1 MSNKRVYE
9 LARDIGITSK
19 ALMEE
24 LRSQGI
30 EVKSHM
36 STLDTETAELI
47 TDIYRD
53 VEVTVP
59 AAKQSDHYLGS
70 RAETTSMSESP
81 SLGPPTTKSHATEPE
96 QKETM
101 PIETTTKSED
111 LDQKRSDTTVIDADD
126 LDVAKKASNG
136 KVVQLPEALTVK
148 DLAEALAL
156 STKDILLQLMSLG
169 TVASIN
175 HVINLDTANVVVQ
188 KLGKAVTLVAEGSDE
203 HGDEDESSEGE
214 QLEHRAPVVT
224 IMGHVD
230 HGKTSLL
237 DAIREANVQATE
249 SGGITQHIGAY
260 EVQTPRGRLVFLDT
274 PGHEAFTAMRARGA
288 QVTDIVV
295 LVVAANDGVM
305 PQTREAVDHAK
316 AANVPIV
323 VAVNKIDLADANP
336 DRVKQQLS
344 ELDLIPEEW
353 GGTTIYVEVSAKEEL
368 GLDDLLEMVLL
379 QAEILELQADPYQM
393 CKGTVVEARLDK
405 AKGPLA
411 TVLIQRGTLKVG
423 ASFVAGMHYG
433 RVRAMFDHRGR
444 RIESAAPATPVEVLG
459 FTSVPEAGD
468 TFMEVSDERK
478 ARQISNVRQEEQ
490 RAQQLSQN
498 NRITLDDLYRRI
510 SAGDVKDLNLI
521 IKGDVQGSVQ
531 ALWEAIEKI
540 ESDKVQTRLI
550 HGSTGG
556 ITESDV
562 NLASASNAI
571 VIGFNVRPTP
581 QAADLAQQEQVDIR
595 LYTVI
600 YEVISDIRAA
610 MEGLLEPTYTERTLG
625 RAQVRQIFHIARVG
639 TIAGCFMQEGSMRR
653 NATVRLVRDNVVI
666 HQGRIGSLRRVKDDV
681 DEVQSGFECGI
692 GLYRYNDIKE
702 GDMIEAYTLEE
713 AMPTL

>member
-24 LRSQGI
+24 LREQGI

-47 TDIYRD
+47 IDIYRD

-59 AAKQSDHYLGS
+59 ATKQSDHHSGS
-70 RAETTSMSESP
+70 RAETTSMSESTT
-81 SLGPPTTKSHATEPE
+81 LGPPTTKSHAIEPE

-111 LDQKRSDTTVIDADD
+111 LDQKRSDITVIDADD

-175 HVINLDTANVVVQ
+175 HVINLDTANAVVQ

-203 HGDEDESSEGE
+203 HGEEDEPSTDE

-288 QVTDIVV
+288 QVTDI
-295 LVVAANDGVM
+295 
-305 PQTREAVDHAK
+305 
-316 AANVPIV
+316 
-323 VAVNKIDLADANP
+323 
-336 DRVKQQLS
+336 
-344 ELDLIPEEW
+344 
-353 GGTTIYVEVSAKEEL
+353 
-368 GLDDLLEMVLL
+368 GL
-379 QAEILELQADPYQM
+379 
-393 CKGTVVEARLDK
+393 
-405 AKGPLA
+405 
-411 TVLIQRGTLKVG
+411 
-423 ASFVAGMHYG
+423 
-433 RVRAMFDHRGR
+433 GR
-444 RIESAAPATPVEVLG
+444 RC
-459 FTSVPEAGD
+459 
-468 TFMEVSDERK
+468 
-478 ARQISNVRQEEQ
+478 Q
-490 RAQQLSQN
+490 
-498 NRITLDDLYRRI
+498 
-510 SAGDVKDLNLI
+510 
-521 IKGDVQGSVQ
+521 
-531 ALWEAIEKI
+531 
-540 ESDKVQTRLI
+540 
-550 HGSTGG
+550 
-556 ITESDV
+556 
-562 NLASASNAI
+562 
-571 VIGFNVRPTP
+571 
-581 QAADLAQQEQVDIR
+581 
-595 LYTVI
+595 
-600 YEVISDIRAA
+600 
-610 MEGLLEPTYTERTLG
+610 
-625 RAQVRQIFHIARVG
+625 
-639 TIAGCFMQEGSMRR
+639 
-653 NATVRLVRDNVVI
+653 
-666 HQGRIGSLRRVKDDV
+666 
-681 DEVQSGFECGI
+681 
-692 GLYRYNDIKE
+692 
-702 GDMIEAYTLEE
+702 
-713 AMPTL
+713 